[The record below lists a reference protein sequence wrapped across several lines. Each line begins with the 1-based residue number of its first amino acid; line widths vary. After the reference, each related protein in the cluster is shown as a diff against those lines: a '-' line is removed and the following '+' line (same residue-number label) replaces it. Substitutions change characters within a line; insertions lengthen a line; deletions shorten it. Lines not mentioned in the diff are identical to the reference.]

1 MMALISSQ
9 TERRFMPPGFGRTLL
24 KLLIASLIVGL
35 LMRLFGVTPRSL
47 VANFGENVEKL
58 FNHIVYVAG
67 WAFDYVILG
76 AVIVLPIWL
85 LVFLFDRLKGR
96 RGG

>member
-1 MMALISSQ
+1 MPAISLP
-9 TERRFMPPGFGRTLL
+9 TESPPMPPGFGRTLL

-58 FNHIVYVAG
+58 FNHIVHVAG

-85 LVFLFDRLKGR
+85 LVFLFDKLKGK